1 MDIDVGGLGFVR
13 GEAAVVTG
21 AASGIGRATS
31 LMLARAGVAIAAWD
45 VNGEALASTAREIEE
60 AGVDCYPTVGD
71 LTVQADVDRAWQEVG
86 EIGCQV
92 RYLVNNAGPAST
104 TEMSVSDGV
113 RISIGS
119 YSMVA
124 DGFVATCGD
133 DATSMT
139 MTASTAGNFYVG
151 PTPDRYPAAKAGVAG
166 LMRHLAVKYRGS
178 PRSNG
183 VAPAGIRT
191 PRTANLPPPLVE
203 RIARQPMGRLGEPEE
218 VASLICYLLSPAAS
232 FINGV
237 LIPVDGASTWT
248 S

>member
-1 MDIDVGGLGFVR
+1 MDIDVRGLGFEP

-45 VNGEALASTAREIEE
+45 LNEDALASTAKEIE
-60 AGVDCYPTVGD
+60 ALGVDCYPVTAD
-71 LTVQADVDRAWQEVG
+71 LTVQADVDRAWGGTGGIAQT
-86 EIGCQV
+86 V

-104 TEMSVSDGV
+104 TDLTVSDGV
-113 RISIGS
+113 RIAIGS

-124 DGFVATCGD
+124 DGFVGTCGE
-133 DATSMT
+133 AASAMT

-151 PTPDRYPAAKAGVAG
+151 PTPDWYPAAKAGVAG

-191 PRTANLPPPLVE
+191 PRTADLPQPLLD